1 MATKSTEKKTSLEPS
16 EVFCAVGLLIPTS
29 QMRALVKDQT
39 GTELLRWASTDGL
52 AIAKKGIKVVF
63 GGGNV
68 GLMKIISD
76 TALDNGVE
84 VLGISLKSLHALEL
98 ANPRLNEIVVTDTL
112 LDRKD
117 EFMSRSDA
125 FIVLPGGVGSLD
137 ELAEIMASN
146 QLGIIN
152 KPVGILNTEGYY
164 DHLLKWFDKAVEEGF
179 ISSANL
185 KELLVSDNPEELVD
199 LVVNHERPSDDNWTK
214 RLGL

>member
-1 MATKSTEKKTSLEPS
+1 MKNISI
-16 EVFCAVGLLIPTS
+16 FCGAHKGRNPEYAKAAESI
-29 QMRALVKDQT
+29 AK
-39 GTELLRWASTDGL
+39 
-52 AIAKKGIKVVF
+52 AIAKKSINIVF

-98 ANPRLNEIVVTDTL
+98 VNPRVDEIVVSDTL
-112 LDRKD
+112 LGRKD

-164 DHLLKWFDKAVEEGF
+164 DHLLNWFNKAVDEGF
-179 ISSANL
+179 ISSKNL
-185 KELLVSDNPEELVD
+185 DELLVADSPDELID
-199 LVVNHERPSDDNWTK
+199 MITNHQKPSDENWTE

>member
-1 MATKSTEKKTSLEPS
+1 MKNISIFCGAHEGKNPEYAEAAKSIA
-16 EVFCAVGLLIPTS
+16 EV
-29 QMRALVKDQT
+29 
-39 GTELLRWASTDGL
+39 
-52 AIAKKGIKVVF
+52 IAKKGINIIF

-68 GLMKIISD
+68 GLMKIISN

-84 VLGISLKSLHALEL
+84 VLGISLESLHALEL
-98 ANPRLNEIVVTDTL
+98 ANPRLNKIVLSKTL

-152 KPVGILNTEGYY
+152 KPVGILNTDGYY
-164 DHLLKWFDKAVEEGF
+164 DYLIKWFNKAVDEGF
-179 ISSANL
+179 ISSENL
-185 KELLVSDNPEELVD
+185 KELLISNCPDELVEM
-199 LVVNHERPSDDNWTK
+199 LSLIHI
-214 RLGL
+214 

>member
-1 MATKSTEKKTSLEPS
+1 MKNISIFCGAHEGNNPKYSEEAKKVAES
-16 EVFCAVGLLIPTS
+16 
-29 QMRALVKDQT
+29 
-39 GTELLRWASTDGL
+39 
-52 AIAKKGIKVVF
+52 IAKKGINVVF

-98 ANPRLNEIVVTDTL
+98 ANPRLKEIVVADTL

-164 DHLLKWFDKAVEEGF
+164 DHLLSWFNKAVDEGF
-179 ISSANL
+179 ISPANL
-185 KELLVSDNPEELVD
+185 KELLVSDSPQELVEM
-199 LVVNHERPSDDNWTK
+199 VVNHTRPSDDDWTN

>member
-1 MATKSTEKKTSLEPS
+1 MKNISIFCGAHEGKNPKYAQSAKIIS
-16 EVFCAVGLLIPTS
+16 E
-29 QMRALVKDQT
+29 
-39 GTELLRWASTDGL
+39 
-52 AIAKKGIKVVF
+52 AIAKKGINVVF

-76 TALDNGVE
+76 TALDNGVD

-164 DHLLKWFDKAVEEGF
+164 DHLLKWFNKAVEEGF

>member
-1 MATKSTEKKTSLEPS
+1 MKSISIFCGAHEGNNPKYAQSAKIVS
-16 EVFCAVGLLIPTS
+16 ET
-29 QMRALVKDQT
+29 
-39 GTELLRWASTDGL
+39 
-52 AIAKKGIKVVF
+52 IAKKGINVVF

-98 ANPRLNEIVVTDTL
+98 ANPRLSEIVVTETL

-125 FIVLPGGVGSLD
+125 FVVLPGGVGSLD

-179 ISSANL
+179 ISSATL
-185 KELLVSDNPEELVD
+185 KSC
-199 LVVNHERPSDDNWTK
+199 
-214 RLGL
+214 

>member
-1 MATKSTEKKTSLEPS
+1 MKNISIFCGAHEGKNPKYAQSAKIIS
-16 EVFCAVGLLIPTS
+16 E
-29 QMRALVKDQT
+29 
-39 GTELLRWASTDGL
+39 
-52 AIAKKGIKVVF
+52 AIAKKGINVVF

-164 DHLLKWFDKAVEEGF
+164 DHLLKWFDKAVEAGF

>member
-1 MATKSTEKKTSLEPS
+1 MKNISI
-16 EVFCAVGLLIPTS
+16 FCGAHEGNNPKYAEEAKIVAES
-29 QMRALVKDQT
+29 
-39 GTELLRWASTDGL
+39 
-52 AIAKKGIKVVF
+52 IAKKGINVVF

-98 ANPRLNEIVVTDTL
+98 ANPRLKEIVVTDTL

-125 FIVLPGGVGSLD
+125 FVVLPGGVGSLD

-152 KPVGILNTEGYY
+152 KPVGILNTKGYY
-164 DHLLKWFDKAVEEGF
+164 DHLFSWFDKAVEEGF
-179 ISSANL
+179 ISPENL
-185 KELLVSDNPEELVD
+185 KELLVSDSPQELVEM
-199 LVVNHERPSDDNWTK
+199 VVNHTRPSDDDWTN

>member
-1 MATKSTEKKTSLEPS
+1 MNNISI
-16 EVFCAVGLLIPTS
+16 FCGAHEGKNPAYAKAAKHV
-29 QMRALVKDQT
+29 A
-39 GTELLRWASTDGL
+39 EY
-52 AIAKKGIKVVF
+52 IAKKGINVVF

-76 TALDNGVE
+76 TALDNGVK

-98 ANPRLNEIVVTDTL
+98 ANPRLNQIVVSETL

-164 DHLLKWFDKAVEEGF
+164 DDLLKWFSKAVDEGF
-179 ISSANL
+179 ISSENL
-185 KELLVSDNPEELVD
+185 KELLVSDSPEKLVEMITS
-199 LVVNHERPSDDNWTK
+199 HQSPSDDNWTE

>member
-1 MATKSTEKKTSLEPS
+1 MKNISIFCGAHEGKNPKYAQSAKIIS
-16 EVFCAVGLLIPTS
+16 E
-29 QMRALVKDQT
+29 
-39 GTELLRWASTDGL
+39 
-52 AIAKKGIKVVF
+52 AIAKKGINVVF

-199 LVVNHERPSDDNWTK
+199 LVVYHERPSDDNWTK

>member
-1 MATKSTEKKTSLEPS
+1 MKNISIFCGAHEGKNPKFAQSAKIIS
-16 EVFCAVGLLIPTS
+16 E
-29 QMRALVKDQT
+29 
-39 GTELLRWASTDGL
+39 
-52 AIAKKGIKVVF
+52 AIAKKGINVVF

-137 ELAEIMASN
+137 ELAEVMASN

>member
-1 MATKSTEKKTSLEPS
+1 MKNISIFCGAHEGKNPKYAQSAKIIS
-16 EVFCAVGLLIPTS
+16 E
-29 QMRALVKDQT
+29 
-39 GTELLRWASTDGL
+39 
-52 AIAKKGIKVVF
+52 AIAKKGINVVF

-98 ANPRLNEIVVTDTL
+98 ANPRLNQIVVTDTL

>member
-1 MATKSTEKKTSLEPS
+1 MKNISIFCGAHEGKNPKYAQSAKIIS
-16 EVFCAVGLLIPTS
+16 E
-29 QMRALVKDQT
+29 
-39 GTELLRWASTDGL
+39 
-52 AIAKKGIKVVF
+52 AIAKKGINVVF

-164 DHLLKWFDKAVEEGF
+164 DHLLKWFDKAVEEGS
-179 ISSANL
+179 ILSL
-185 KELLVSDNPEELVD
+185 I
-199 LVVNHERPSDDNWTK
+199 HI
-214 RLGL
+214 

>member
-1 MATKSTEKKTSLEPS
+1 MKNISIFCGAHEGKNPKYAQSAKIIS
-16 EVFCAVGLLIPTS
+16 E
-29 QMRALVKDQT
+29 
-39 GTELLRWASTDGL
+39 
-52 AIAKKGIKVVF
+52 AIAKKGINVVF

-76 TALDNGVE
+76 TALDNDVE

-185 KELLVSDNPEELVD
+185 KELLVSDNPQELVD
-199 LVVNHERPSDDNWTK
+199 LVVNHERPSEDNWTK

>member
-1 MATKSTEKKTSLEPS
+1 MKNISIFCGAHEGNNPKYGEEAKKVAES
-16 EVFCAVGLLIPTS
+16 
-29 QMRALVKDQT
+29 
-39 GTELLRWASTDGL
+39 
-52 AIAKKGIKVVF
+52 IAKKGINVVF

-98 ANPRLNEIVVTDTL
+98 ANPRLKEIVVTDTL

-164 DHLLKWFDKAVEEGF
+164 DHLLSWFNKAVEEGF
-179 ISSANL
+179 ISPANL
-185 KELLVSDNPEELVD
+185 KELLVSDSPQELVEM
-199 LVVNHERPSDDNWTK
+199 VVNHSRPSDDDWTN

>member
-1 MATKSTEKKTSLEPS
+1 MKSISIFCGAHEGNNPKYAQSAKIVS
-16 EVFCAVGLLIPTS
+16 ET
-29 QMRALVKDQT
+29 
-39 GTELLRWASTDGL
+39 
-52 AIAKKGIKVVF
+52 IAKKGISVVF

-98 ANPRLNEIVVTDTL
+98 ANPRLSEIVVTETL

-125 FIVLPGGVGSLD
+125 FVVLPGGVGSLD

-185 KELLVSDNPEELVD
+185 KELLVSEDPQELVE
-199 LVVNHERPSDDNWTK
+199 LIVNHKRPSDDNWTE

>member
-1 MATKSTEKKTSLEPS
+1 MNNISI
-16 EVFCAVGLLIPTS
+16 FCGAHEGKNPEY
-29 QMRALVKDQT
+29 AKAAKLVA
-39 GTELLRWASTDGL
+39 EY
-52 AIAKKGIKVVF
+52 IAKKGINVVF

-76 TALDNGVE
+76 TALDNGVK

-98 ANPRLNEIVVTDTL
+98 ANPRLNQIVVSETL

-164 DHLLKWFDKAVEEGF
+164 DDLLKWFSKAVDEGF
-179 ISSANL
+179 ISSENL
-185 KELLVSDNPEELVD
+185 KELLVSDSPEKLVEMITS
-199 LVVNHERPSDDNWTK
+199 HQRPSDENWTE

>member
-1 MATKSTEKKTSLEPS
+1 MNNISI
-16 EVFCAVGLLIPTS
+16 FCGAHEGKNPEY
-29 QMRALVKDQT
+29 AKAAKLVA
-39 GTELLRWASTDGL
+39 EYIS
-52 AIAKKGIKVVF
+52 KKGINVVF

-98 ANPRLNEIVVTDTL
+98 ANPRLNQIVVSETL

-164 DHLLKWFDKAVEEGF
+164 DDLLKWFSKAVDEGF
-179 ISSANL
+179 ISSENL
-185 KELLVSDNPEELVD
+185 KELLVSDSPEKLVEMITS
-199 LVVNHERPSDDNWTK
+199 HQRPSDENWTE

>member
-1 MATKSTEKKTSLEPS
+1 MKNISIFCGAHEGNNPKYAEEAKKVAES
-16 EVFCAVGLLIPTS
+16 
-29 QMRALVKDQT
+29 
-39 GTELLRWASTDGL
+39 
-52 AIAKKGIKVVF
+52 IAKKGINVVF

-98 ANPRLNEIVVTDTL
+98 ANPRLKEIVVADTL

-125 FIVLPGGVGSLD
+125 FVVLPGGVGSLD

-164 DHLLKWFDKAVEEGF
+164 DHLLSWFNKAVEEGF
-179 ISSANL
+179 ISPANL
-185 KELLVSDNPEELVD
+185 KELLVSDSPEELVD
-199 LVVNHERPSDDNWTK
+199 MVVSHTRPSDDDWTN

>member
-1 MATKSTEKKTSLEPS
+1 MKNISI
-16 EVFCAVGLLIPTS
+16 FCGAHKGRNPEYAKAAESI
-29 QMRALVKDQT
+29 AK
-39 GTELLRWASTDGL
+39 
-52 AIAKKGIKVVF
+52 AIAKKGINIVF

-76 TALDNGVE
+76 TAIDNGVE

-98 ANPRLNEIVVTDTL
+98 VNPRVDEIVVSDTL

-164 DHLLKWFDKAVEEGF
+164 DHLLNWFNKAVDEGF
-179 ISSANL
+179 ISSKNL
-185 KELLVSDNPEELVD
+185 DELLVADSPDELID
-199 LVVNHERPSDDNWTK
+199 MITNHQKPSDENWTE

>member
-1 MATKSTEKKTSLEPS
+1 MKNISI
-16 EVFCAVGLLIPTS
+16 FCGAHEGKNPEYAKAAVS
-29 QMRALVKDQT
+29 VA
-39 GTELLRWASTDGL
+39 EC
-52 AIAKKGIKVVF
+52 IARKGINVVF

-98 ANPRLNEIVVTDTL
+98 ANPRLNEIVVSETL

-164 DHLLKWFDKAVEEGF
+164 DYLLKWFNKAVDEGF

-185 KELLVSDNPEELVD
+185 QELLISDSPQELVEM
-199 LVVNHERPSDDNWTK
+199 VVNHKRPSDDNWTD

>member
-1 MATKSTEKKTSLEPS
+1 MKNISIFCGAHEGKNPKYAQSAKIIS
-16 EVFCAVGLLIPTS
+16 E
-29 QMRALVKDQT
+29 
-39 GTELLRWASTDGL
+39 
-52 AIAKKGIKVVF
+52 AIAKKGINVVF

-98 ANPRLNEIVVTDTL
+98 ANPRLNEIVVADTL